1 MISIITSISDNEGF
15 ENLKR
20 SLINLEPD
28 WQLGVDLLCIVRDEK
43 LYLESRDFL
52 RENVDRGECLVLFED
67 TDEPFK
73 RAVEIVSN
81 KNKYVYLASE
91 KILIPRGG
99 ITQLYKDFL
108 EKPKAGLITGR
119 FTGFPTVYWVKD
131 VYDEL
136 PHYIY
141 SNEKDLGLG
150 LLMDIDTCTIS
161 GVMTTMDLYKEL
173 FDFSNL
179 EGYGGYSF
187 GIRLRRQGYK
197 NYLDT
202 GVELKFGG
210 N

>member
-1 MISIITSISDNEGF
+1 MISIITSVSSEEGF

-28 WQLGVDLLCIVRDEK
+28 WKLGVDLLCFVSDK
-43 LYLESRDFL
+43 NLYLECRDFL
-52 RENVDRGECLVLFED
+52 KENVDRGECLVLFEEG
-67 TDEPFK
+67 EPFK
-73 RAVEIVSN
+73 KGVEIVSG
-81 KNKYVYLASE
+81 KNPYVFLASE
-91 KILIPRGG
+91 KVLIPRGG
-99 ITQLYKDFL
+99 VTQLYKDFL
-108 EKPKAGLITGR
+108 EKPKAGLISGR
-119 FTGFPTVYWVKD
+119 FTAYPTVYWVKD
-131 VYDEL
+131 IYGEL

-141 SNEKDLGLG
+141 SNEKDIGLG

-161 GVMTTMDLYKEL
+161 GVMTKTDLYKEL
-173 FDFSNL
+173 FNFSNL

-210 N
+210 K